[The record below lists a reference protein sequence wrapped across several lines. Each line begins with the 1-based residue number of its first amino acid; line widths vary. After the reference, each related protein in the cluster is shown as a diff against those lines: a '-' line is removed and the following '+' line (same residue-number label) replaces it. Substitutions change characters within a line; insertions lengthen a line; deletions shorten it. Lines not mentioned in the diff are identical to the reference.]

1 MTRDN
6 LFNPRWFAVKT
17 MLMVLRDG
25 KSLDTASEAILTNV
39 NNPDTRDLSL
49 YKELIRGTCRWFL
62 ALRPMIT
69 PYLRKPFKPKN
80 LDLEIIL
87 ILGLYQI
94 LFMRIE
100 DHAAVNESVKLARG
114 IKKDWA
120 TGLVNAVLRRAI
132 KEGID
137 IAQAQHMVS
146 YPEWMQQ
153 KIAEDW
159 PQHYPDIARAGNQRA
174 PLTLRVDLCRNSVK
188 AMIEMLRKQGI
199 EAIGH
204 EIVES
209 AMTLEKPCDISTLD
223 VFNSGLVSVQD
234 AAAQLAAGILDC
246 KPGMRVLDACAAPGG
261 KMTHLLEY
269 CEDLD
274 LVALDI
280 DAARLQKI
288 EQNLKR
294 IGRHAQLVCGD
305 AAAPATWHDGKQFDR
320 ILADVPCSGSGVIRR
335 HPDIKLLRRASDISQ
350 LVERQKKII
359 SALWSLLK
367 PGGLLLYSTCSIFK
381 DENERQIEWFVE
393 NHDNCMEQSLKLV
406 KWGEESSFGRQI
418 LPGEHDM
425 DGFFYACLQ
434 KVIAYD
440 TRSNSS

>member
-1 MTRDN
+1 
-6 LFNPRWFAVKT
+6 

-39 NNPDTRDLSL
+39 HNPDTRDLSL

-69 PYLRKPFKPKN
+69 AYLRKPFKPKN

-137 IAQAQHMVS
+137 IAQAQHLVS

-174 PLTLRVDLCRNSVK
+174 PLTLRVDLCRKSVK
-188 AMIEMLRKQGI
+188 AMIELLRKQGI

>member
-1 MTRDN
+1 
-6 LFNPRWFAVKT
+6 
-17 MLMVLRDG
+17 MVLRDG
-25 KSLDTASEAILTNV
+25 KSLDTASEAILTNLL
-39 NNPDTRDLSL
+39 NPDTRDLSL
-49 YKELIRGTCRWFL
+49 YNELIRGTCRWFL
-62 ALRPMIT
+62 ALRPMIK
-69 PYLRKPFKPKN
+69 PYLRKPFKLKN

-100 DHAAVNESVKLARG
+100 DHAAVNESVKLARD

-146 YPEWMQQ
+146 YPEWMQR

-159 PQHYPDIARAGNQRA
+159 PQHYPDIAWAGNQRA
-174 PLTLRVDLCRNSVK
+174 PLTLRVDLCRNSIK
-188 AMIEMLRKQGI
+188 AMIAVLREQGTN
-199 EAIGH
+199 AIQH

-261 KMTHLLEY
+261 KMIHLLEY
-269 CEDLD
+269 SEDLD

-280 DAARLQKI
+280 DAPRLQKI

-434 KVIAYD
+434 KMIADD
-440 TRSNSS
+440 TRCNSS